1 MKRYTHYEDF
11 ANCDGL
17 TISEDGEWLKYR
29 DVKEKVQELLFLCRN
44 FTAEDIFIEEKDI
57 IEIFGDFEK

>member
-1 MKRYTHYEDF
+1 MKRYTHYEDL

-17 TISEDGEWLKYR
+17 TLSEDGEWLKYR
-29 DVKEKVQELLFLCRN
+29 DVKEKVQELLILCRN